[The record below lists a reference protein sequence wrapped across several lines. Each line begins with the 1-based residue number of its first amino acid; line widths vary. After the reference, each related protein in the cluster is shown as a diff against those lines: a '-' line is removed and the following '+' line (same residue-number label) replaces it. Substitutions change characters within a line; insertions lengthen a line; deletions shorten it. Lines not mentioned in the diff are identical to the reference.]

1 MPTYDYFISYNKNDL
16 RHARR
21 IATLVKN
28 AGLKCWW
35 QNEDSRQEYANEI
48 KAAIN
53 SSTAFLVLLSPFSAE
68 SEWVGKEILN
78 AIRLHSSKKL
88 KILPIVCED
97 LPKEDYDYFYQ
108 ILGNFNWL
116 FLKDYPS
123 DKELIFAM
131 TSQVNIKLREH
142 GKSST

>member
-53 SSTAFLVLLSPFSAE
+53 SSTAFWFFCP
-68 SEWVGKEILN
+68 
-78 AIRLHSSKKL
+78 
-88 KILPIVCED
+88 
-97 LPKEDYDYFYQ
+97 
-108 ILGNFNWL
+108 L
-116 FLKDYPS
+116 FLPNPNGLERNS
-123 DKELIFAM
+123 L
-131 TSQVNIKLREH
+131 TP
-142 GKSST
+142 